1 MIAIIDYGMGNL
13 QSVANILDYIGAE
26 NIITNKIEEIEMADK
41 LILPGVGAFGEA
53 MENLR
58 KLDLIDFLTKEVV
71 EKKKPFLGICLGMQ
85 LLADKSYEMGEYV
98 GLGWIKG
105 EVKKLEPMGKEFRI
119 PHIGWNDVI
128 PQKECVLYG
137 ADLKSKVCYFVHS
150 FHFDCE
156 NKEDVTAVTDYGGNF
171 VCSLER
177 GNIMATQFH
186 PEKSQK
192 DGIEM
197 MKKFVAYK
205 N

>member
-13 QSVANILDYIGAE
+13 QSVANILDYIGEAS
-26 NIITNKIEEIEMADK
+26 IITNKKEEIESADK

-53 MENLR
+53 MENLK
-58 KLDLIDFLTKEVV
+58 KLDLIDFLTKEVIG
-71 EKKKPFLGICLGMQ
+71 KKKPFLGICLGMQ
-85 LLADKSYEMGEYV
+85 LIAQKSYEMGEYA

-105 EVKKLEPMGKEFRI
+105 EVKKLEAMGKEFRI

-128 PQKECVLYG
+128 VQKECVLYG
-137 ADLKSKVCYFVHS
+137 KDLKPKVCYFVHS
-150 FHFDCE
+150 FHLDCTD
-156 NKEDVTAVTDYGGNF
+156 KEDITAVTNYGRNF